1 MAQVPSFLS
10 GSRLTIR
17 INQDVVAYAQ
27 NLTFSDDMRVM
38 PVGGIGAYSFHTLE
52 PTDYIGRGSMSIT
65 HYSDKVLKVLK
76 SQNDLSTLPDNLKNT
91 STPADGDGNSFLRQN
106 FFNPINLI
114 TSLSFTIDVHERDR
128 TAGVTTGEFNNLSR
142 VIYRLKNCRLSTY
155 SIGFSPGSM
164 VTENVSFLCTSVE
177 DTRNELEK
185 KRNNQIKLSNN

>member
-1 MAQVPSFLS
+1 MSQVPSFLS

-65 HYSDKVLKVLK
+65 HYSSKVYDILKAQGAGASLPENLK
-76 SQNDLSTLPDNLKNT
+76 STAAST
-91 STPADGDGNSFLRQN
+91 DGDGNSMLRDM

-114 TSLSFTIDVHERDR
+114 TSVSFTIDVHERDR
-128 TAGVTTGEFNNLSR
+128 SEDSFNNLSR

-164 VTENVSFLCTSVE
+164 VSENVSFLCTSVE
-177 DTRNELEK
+177 DTRSEPEK
-185 KRNNQIKLSNN
+185 DATSNP

>member
-65 HYSDKVLKVLK
+65 HYSSKVYDILKAQGSGASLPENL
-76 SQNDLSTLPDNLKNT
+76 QSTAA
-91 STPADGDGNSFLRQN
+91 SEDGDGNSLLRDM

-114 TSLSFTIDVHERDR
+114 TSVSFTIDVHERDR
-128 TAGVTTGEFNNLSR
+128 IDNSNPFQNLSR

-164 VTENVSFLCTSVE
+164 VSENVSFLCTSVE

-185 KRNNQIKLSNN
+185 DVLIKKEN